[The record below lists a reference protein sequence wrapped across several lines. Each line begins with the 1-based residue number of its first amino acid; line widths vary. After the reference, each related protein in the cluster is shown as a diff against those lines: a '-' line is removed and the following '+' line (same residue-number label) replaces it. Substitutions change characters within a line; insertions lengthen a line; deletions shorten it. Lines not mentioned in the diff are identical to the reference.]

1 MIFFKKIFS
10 LNFFSCTIVNFLL
23 FVYCKISTF
32 LFSLCHKVV
41 RLRKCKC
48 VCVWQQKWFMFFEDC
63 NYHLNHN
70 GGTFWPLAC
79 LHFKR
84 SRFLL
89 CVYFPVFFISVC
101 LSRFQSTWLVFLF
114 FCLFPL
120 CCCYLIWRSSFK
132 QFLFL
137 IFPFLSVHL
146 SFYVSLFISTW
157 SSCQRNK
164 ERLDAKRKKI
174 FIPLITNFI
183 LETNRWGT

>member
-1 MIFFKKIFS
+1 M
-10 LNFFSCTIVNFLL
+10 L

-89 CVYFPVFFISVC
+89 CVYLPVFFISVC
-101 LSRFQSTWLVFLF
+101 LSLFQSSWFYFSVCFHYVVVILYDVHHSNNPSFLYF
-114 FCLFPL
+114 PSYLYICLFM
-120 CCCYLIWRSSFK
+120 S
-132 QFLFL
+132 
-137 IFPFLSVHL
+137 LSL
-146 SFYVSLFISTW
+146 S
-157 SSCQRNK
+157 Q
-164 ERLDAKRKKI
+164 LDHHANVTRKD
-174 FIPLITNFI
+174 
-183 LETNRWGT
+183 